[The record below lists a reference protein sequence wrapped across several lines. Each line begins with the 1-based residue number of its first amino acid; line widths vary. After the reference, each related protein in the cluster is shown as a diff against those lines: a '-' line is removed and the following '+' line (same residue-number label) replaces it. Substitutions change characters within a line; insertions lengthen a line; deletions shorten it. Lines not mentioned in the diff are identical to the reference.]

1 MEDNLKISKLNIA
14 CNQDDLQKKATS
26 KYQKWNISA
35 STDWIILKI
44 KTEAAG
50 TKPKLIF
57 LEMKTTSN
65 GR

>member
-1 MEDNLKISKLNIA
+1 LKITTGS
-14 CNQDDLQKKATS
+14 
-26 KYQKWNISA
+26 
-35 STDWIILKI
+35 KI

-50 TKPKLIF
+50 TKPKLTF